1 MKKAYFNIAFLVSF
15 FAFSSLQAQLAL
27 PQASPKASIS
37 YTVGL
42 TEISIA
48 YSSPAVKEREV
59 WGNLVPFGEVWR
71 AGANDATTMTF
82 STDLKIE
89 GKDLKAGTYAFF
101 IIPKDGEEEMWTAIF
116 NTDTEQWGA
125 YNYDESKDALRVDF
139 KAKDSGVNIE
149 RLAYSIHDQDVDKG
163 YIKLAWAK
171 KRIYLRFNLKVMDHA
186 MANINAA
193 LEAAEPNK
201 KWMTLTQGAQFLLEQ
216 DENLDL
222 ALEWSRQSTELKDH
236 SWNWYVRAQI
246 FAAKGKYKD
255 AMDSVTKSRTLGAK
269 EKDKYFKTNKEKIL
283 ASVAEWKEKV

>member
-1 MKKAYFNIAFLVSF
+1 MKQAYFNFAFLLTF
-15 FAFSSLQAQLAL
+15 FAFSTLQAQLVL
-27 PQASPKASIS
+27 PKESPKASIS

-42 TEISIA
+42 TEISID
-48 YSSPAVKEREV
+48 YFSPAVKERNI
-59 WGNLVPFGEVWR
+59 WGNLVPYGEVWR

-101 IIPKDGEEEMWTAIF
+101 IIPKEGEEEMWTAIF
-116 NTDTEQWGA
+116 NTDSDQWGA
-125 YNYDESKDALRVDF
+125 FEYDESKDALRVDF
-139 KAKDSGVNIE
+139 KPKDSGVNIE
-149 RLAYSIHDQDVDKG
+149 RLAYSIHDQDIDKG
-163 YIKLAWAK
+163 YIKLAWEK
-171 KRIYLRFNLKVMDHA
+171 KRLYLRFNLDVMDQA

-193 LEAAEPNK
+193 LESAEPNK

-216 DENLDL
+216 EESLDL

-246 FAAKGKYKD
+246 FAAKGKYKE

>member
-1 MKKAYFNIAFLVSF
+1 MKQAYFNFAFLLTF
-15 FAFSSLQAQLAL
+15 FAFSTLQAQLVL
-27 PQASPKASIS
+27 PKESPKASIS

-42 TEISIA
+42 TEISID
-48 YSSPAVKEREV
+48 YFSPAVKERNI
-59 WGNLVPFGEVWR
+59 WGNLVPYGEVWR

-101 IIPKDGEEEMWTAIF
+101 IIPKEGEEEMWTAIF
-116 NTDTEQWGA
+116 NTDSDQWGA
-125 YNYDESKDALRVDF
+125 FEYDESKDALRVDF
-139 KAKDSGVNIE
+139 KPKDSGVNIE
-149 RLAYSIHDQDVDKG
+149 RLAYSIHDQDIDKG
-163 YIKLAWAK
+163 YIKLAWEK
-171 KRIYLRFNLKVMDHA
+171 KRLYLRFNLDVMDQA

-193 LEAAEPNK
+193 LESAEPNK

-216 DENLDL
+216 EENLDL

-246 FAAKGKYKD
+246 FAAKGKYKE